1 MLRYGFALIAALVF
15 SGFTNASWA
24 VTVFGDFSGPDYNSP
39 GVTLVNGEG
48 SGAYFVS
55 DLGINPPYGPNQRL
69 RITGNT
75 TSGAQRGN
83 AWLNQ
88 DTYRADGAWD
98 FNFTMQITYPVG
110 GGADGMGFHM
120 HEAGLSADT
129 WIRGE
134 GLGSTFLSIGF
145 DTWNNGGDSPVDFGM
160 VVYNNGAQ
168 SGSYVDLGAS
178 IGTPD
183 PWMINVGLAYDG
195 TGGLIVNVEN
205 DQSGASTGP
214 LNYTVDLSNLDE
226 AIIGWSANTGGAT
239 ENHDVVNYSGNFAVP
254 EPGTAL
260 LLGLGL
266 SGLAG
271 WRRRQVR

>member
-1 MLRYGFALIAALVF
+1 MWEDAQIGFSLGKGDLVRMLRYGFALIAALVF

-145 DTWNNGGDSPVDFGM
+145 DTWNNGGDSP
-160 VVYNNGAQ
+160 
-168 SGSYVDLGAS
+168 
-178 IGTPD
+178 
-183 PWMINVGLAYDG
+183 
-195 TGGLIVNVEN
+195 
-205 DQSGASTGP
+205 
-214 LNYTVDLSNLDE
+214 
-226 AIIGWSANTGGAT
+226 
-239 ENHDVVNYSGNFAVP
+239 
-254 EPGTAL
+254 EPGVPQDARL
-260 LLGLGL
+260 LPKGGYTPVFKVPDTLING
-266 SGLAG
+266 SE
-271 WRRRQVR
+271 